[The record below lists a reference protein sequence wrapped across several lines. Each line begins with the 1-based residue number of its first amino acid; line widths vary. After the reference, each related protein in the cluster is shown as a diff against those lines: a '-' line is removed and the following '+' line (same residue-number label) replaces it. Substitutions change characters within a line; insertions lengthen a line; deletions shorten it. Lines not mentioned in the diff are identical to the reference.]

1 MKKVFVPKGK
11 INKRNSNAQIE
22 YAKKIIDDNNFDLGI
37 NPIRKWL
44 LFAAEIGIVNAKKEV
59 CNIIGYNNVQ
69 NDYIKAREFYIST
82 RSDKKEVEIL
92 CEVAFLLYMLKPEL
106 YDNWFDMIIKYHKDI
121 LLQILIRH

>member
-1 MKKVFVPKGK
+1 MAL
-11 INKRNSNAQIE
+11 IRSRNRNC
-22 YAKKIIDDNNFDLGI
+22 KC
-37 NPIRKWL
+37 
-44 LFAAEIGIVNAKKEV
+44 KKEV
-59 CNIIGYNNVQ
+59 CNITGYNNVQ
-69 NDYIKAREFYIST
+69 NDYIKARELYIST